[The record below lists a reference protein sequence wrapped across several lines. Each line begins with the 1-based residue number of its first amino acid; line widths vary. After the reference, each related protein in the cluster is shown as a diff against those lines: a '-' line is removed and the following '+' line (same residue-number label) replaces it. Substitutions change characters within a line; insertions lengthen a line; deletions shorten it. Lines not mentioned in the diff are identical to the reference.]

1 MGSGRLNPNSDAWGG
16 SWGSASA
23 WGGSWGWSFGPLHEV
38 EEQPQQY
45 YGNGQRRPGLPPDP
59 LLSDADYEAL
69 VREKWD
75 AIERAQSKEKP
86 ISFTSAESYVKESPK
101 PLHDDHFAGAGN
113 MIAAPSIIATHWPLP
128 ADEVAAAAILKAK
141 QAREDEDLL
150 LVLAE
155 LL

>member
-1 MGSGRLNPNSDAWGG
+1 MATGVSYWTGWLAG
-16 SWGSASA
+16 SWGS
-23 WGGSWGWSFGPLHEV
+23 SWGDDVEV
-38 EEQPQQY
+38 EENPGQY
-45 YGNGQRRPGLPPDP
+45 YGNGQRKPGLSPDP

-86 ISFTSAESYVKESPK
+86 VSFTSAESYVKESPK
-101 PLHDDHFAGAGN
+101 PLYDDHSEEVLD
-113 MIAAPSIIATHWPLP
+113 MVSAPSIIATHWPVA

-141 QAREDEDLL
+141 QARDDEDLL